1 MVIFA
6 IFVTLVIL
14 MLLRVPIAIAL
25 GMSTVAGL
33 LVSGIILEI
42 IAQKIVSSN
51 NSFPLLAIPF
61 FILAGEVMS
70 TGGMSRRLVNFAQA
84 LVGHLSGGLGAVAI
98 LASSFFAAL
107 SGSNAA
113 TVAAI
118 GGVMNEPMAEKGYRP
133 AFIAATIAAAG
144 VTGMIIPPSILLI
157 LYGVVTGVSIS
168 DLFLAGFLPGIVICI
183 SLLILNVF
191 LTCREPTIEKALFKG
206 GAEIRKSFQE
216 AFWPLMMPVII
227 LTGIYGGIFTPTEA
241 AIVAVAYGLLVGAA
255 FRELTWAA
263 LYKAFLKAVLSSAVV
278 MFIMNS
284 AHVFAWLL
292 TINQIPQGISQY
304 LAETASNQ
312 IVYILFVNIF
322 LLIVGCM
329 MNAAAAIVIF
339 TSILY
344 PAAMAFGI
352 DPLVFG
358 IIMVVNLSIGTVT
371 PPLGV
376 DLFIASAITKV
387 SIEDIVKNVWP
398 FILVLIF
405 DLLLISYY
413 PPLSTF
419 LVRTFGG

>member
-1 MVIFA
+1 MIVASIF
-6 IFVTLVIL
+6 ITLIAL
-14 MLLRVPIAIAL
+14 MILRVPIAIAL
-25 GMSTVAGL
+25 GMSSVAGL
-33 LVSGIILEI
+33 LTSGINLEI
-42 IAQKIVSSN
+42 IAQKILASN

-70 TGGMSRRLVNFAQA
+70 TGGMSRRLVNFASS
-84 LVGHLSGGLGAVAI
+84 LVGHMSGGLGAVAI

-118 GGVMNEPMAEKGYRP
+118 GGVMNDPMTEKGYRP
-133 AFIAATIAAAG
+133 AFIAATVAAAG

-168 DLFLAGFLPGIVICI
+168 DLFIAGFLPGILICI
-183 SLLILNVF
+183 SMLILNWF
-191 LTCREPTIEKALFKG
+191 LTKREPAIEKV
-206 GAEIRKSFQE
+206 SFQGRGE
-216 AFWPLMMPVII
+216 ITNSFKQAFWPLMMPVII

-241 AIVAVAYGLLVGAA
+241 AVVAVAYGLLVGAA
-255 FRELTWAA
+255 FRELTWGA
-263 LYKAFLKAVLSSAVV
+263 LYKAFFKAVLSTSVV

-292 TINQIPQGISQY
+292 TINLIPQSISQY
-304 LAETASNQ
+304 LADTASNQ

-322 LLIVGCM
+322 LLFVGCM

-344 PAAMAFGI
+344 PAAMSFGI

-405 DLLLISYY
+405 DLLLISYF

-419 LVRTFGG
+419 LVTAFG

>member
-1 MVIFA
+1 MTIA
-6 IFVTLVIL
+6 SIFVTLAIL
-14 MLLRVPIAIAL
+14 MILRVPIAVAL
-25 GMSTVAGL
+25 GLASVAGL
-33 LVSGIILEI
+33 LVSGINLEI
-42 IAQKIVSSN
+42 IALKIVASN

-70 TGGMSRRLVNFAQA
+70 TGGISRRLVNFAQS

-118 GGVMNEPMAEKGYRP
+118 GGVMNEPMNAKGYRP

-157 LYGVVTGVSIS
+157 LYGVVTGVAIS
-168 DLFLAGFLPGIVICI
+168 DLFLAGFLPGIVISI
-183 SLLILNVF
+183 SMLVLNYF
-191 LTCREPTIEKALFKG
+191 LTKREPTIEKVPFQG
-206 GAEIRKSFQE
+206 GEEVWKSFKS

-227 LTGIYGGIFTPTEA
+227 LTGIYGGVFTPTEA
-241 AIVAVAYGLLVGAA
+241 AIVAVAYGLVVGLA
-255 FRELTWAA
+255 FRELTGAA
-263 LYKAFLKAVLSSAVV
+263 LYNAFFKAVLSSSVV

-304 LAETASNQ
+304 LADTASNQ
-312 IVYILFVNIF
+312 ITYILFVNIF

-344 PAAMAFGI
+344 PAAMSFGI

-358 IIMVVNLSIGTVT
+358 IIMVVNLSIGTIT

-387 SIEDIVKNVWP
+387 SIEEIVQNVWP

-419 LVRTFGG
+419 LVKTFG